1 MLNYHDNGH
10 QEHFVSNYISTTHYT
25 AWNFFPLSLF
35 NQFKRL
41 SNFYFLVIAILQS
54 IPAISPL
61 NPFTAIAPLVFVIG
75 LSMARDAYEDYKRYK
90 LDDETN
96 KKVFKVLK
104 HGQF

>member
-1 MLNYHDNGH
+1 M
-10 QEHFVSNYISTTHYT
+10 
-25 AWNFFPLSLF
+25 
-35 NQFKRL
+35 
-41 SNFYFLVIAILQS
+41 VIAILQS

-104 HGQF
+104 HGQFREVKSADIKVGDILLMSQGEIFPADLILLSSSN